1 MRTIRLASHMR
12 HETID
17 LSKRLVLE
25 RNVYLWFRIK
35 KVLMKGLKV
44 LMKRLKVKRRKEM
57 QISFKLYGRVWLKL
71 VNYRKTQ

>member
-25 RNVYLWFRIK
+25 RNVYLGFSLIQRINLSPFTKDFRGGE
-35 KVLMKGLKV
+35 LLN
-44 LMKRLKVKRRKEM
+44 E
-57 QISFKLYGRVWLKL
+57 SYD
-71 VNYRKTQ
+71 